1 MNTVNLLGRLTREPD
16 VKYTQGDN
24 PMAIARYTLAV
35 TRRFGQKDESGN
47 MPADFIP
54 CVALGKGGEFAEKY
68 LHKGTKI
75 AIVGRI
81 QTGSYTNKDGVKV
94 YTTDV
99 IVEQQEFAESKP
111 AESAGAG
118 NGAPQYGGQ
127 PAGQPATAAPAM
139 NGTAS
144 AMSGTAT
151 PVHGY
156 RQPAQNGYAQPAQ
169 NYGQAVPG
177 GYVQQAPGPGQAQG
191 YGQMSMQNY
200 GGFVNIPEG
209 IPDEELPFA

>member
-24 PMAIARYTLAV
+24 PIAIARYTLAV

-94 YTTDV
+94 YSTDV

-127 PAGQPATAAPAM
+127 PAGQPATAAPTM

-144 AMSGTAT
+144 TMSGTAT

-156 RQPAQNGYAQPAQ
+156 RQPAQ

>member
-1 MNTVNLLGRLTREPD
+1 
-16 VKYTQGDN
+16 
-24 PMAIARYTLAV
+24 
-35 TRRFGQKDESGN
+35 
-47 MPADFIP
+47 
-54 CVALGKGGEFAEKY
+54 
-68 LHKGTKI
+68 
-75 AIVGRI
+75 
-81 QTGSYTNKDGVKV
+81 
-94 YTTDV
+94 
-99 IVEQQEFAESKP
+99 
-111 AESAGAG
+111 
-118 NGAPQYGGQ
+118 
-127 PAGQPATAAPAM
+127 M

-144 AMSGTAT
+144 AMSGTVT